1 MEIESAAVVVQLCE
15 AEYAKLHNTSDPHI
29 GTVNDDPK
37 KAVATTLNR
46 GALLGMATMAMGMLF
61 ML

>member
-1 MEIESAAVVVQLCE
+1 MVVQLCE

-37 KAVATTLNR
+37 KAAATTLNG
-46 GALLGMATMAMGMLF
+46 GALLGMATTVIVMLF
-61 ML
+61 TL